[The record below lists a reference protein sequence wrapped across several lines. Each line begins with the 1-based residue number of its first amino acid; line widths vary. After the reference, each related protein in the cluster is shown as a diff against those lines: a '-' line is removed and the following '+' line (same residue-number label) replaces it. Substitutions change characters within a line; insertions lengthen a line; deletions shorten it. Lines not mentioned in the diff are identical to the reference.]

1 MGFEINEIKT
11 ISRRRALIKRG
22 KDLRLWKAD
31 LIRKRRAMIRK
42 RRKKKTIDENQP
54 WIRVIWQIILW
65 YIILLETKKQK
76 SYRKL

>member
-11 ISRRRALIKRG
+11 ISRRRTLIKRG
-22 KDLRLWKAD
+22 KDLKLWKAD
-31 LIRKRRAMIRK
+31 LIRKRRTLIRK
-42 RRKKKTIDENQP
+42 RRKKKTIDENKP
-54 WIRVIWQIILW
+54 WIRIIWQTILW

>member
-31 LIRKRRAMIRK
+31 LIRKRR
-42 RRKKKTIDENQP
+42 KKKTIDENQP
-54 WIRVIWQIILW
+54 WIRVIWQTILW